1 MVMPLSD
8 AHALVAQENRDPLD
22 RHAGKQEL
30 HRERVAEPMRDCRTA
45 TLIEDLHQVYKQLTT
60 FLRFTNELD

>member
-1 MVMPLSD
+1 
-8 AHALVAQENRDPLD
+8 
-22 RHAGKQEL
+22 
-30 HRERVAEPMRDCRTA
+30 MRDCRTA